1 VSVYDFT
8 RSAALLLLTL
18 ATLPR
23 TAAAQEPGQREL
35 DATHDP
41 KLVTVV
47 EDIRRIGIVTGIRE
61 PRTGRLQL
69 TVGPGFNVGAAE
81 YHLGRL
87 YAAYAAAHPEYR
99 GSIVLEL
106 FRGQGRI
113 GEYTRE
119 GLALITAPP
128 QEVARG
134 APAPAPA
141 REPPA
146 APPVSAPPDTVPPEA
161 VDSVEFP
168 WDTLP
173 PPAEGAAPKA
183 PAPESAPAEP
193 APREAPTPQAPA
205 PEAAAAEAASAR
217 IAPPEPVP
225 ADTVPEDA
233 GLGEALRLFVD
244 CRKCDRDFL
253 RTEIPFVNHVR
264 THHAADVLALITI
277 ETTGAGGTDYTLE
290 LIGQKQFQGYN
301 DSLHFVTR
309 PADTEDRIRQGLVD
323 ALKRGLVRYVNQT
336 PYADQLEIVAGPLVG
351 PAAPGRVRDP
361 WNYWAFGTSLS
372 GSINGEEA
380 FTYISLSGS
389 FAASRV
395 TEQWKII
402 ASVQGRYTENR
413 IDLNDGSTVKT
424 ALHDYG
430 ADLLLVKSVGGHWAV
445 GADATVTSS
454 TFLNQRFTGRIAP
467 AVEFNLFP
475 YSQGTRREFTV
486 QYSVGATRFGYEEET
501 IFGKTEETLVD
512 QRLLANLA
520 MIRPWGTA
528 TLGLEAASYFHDF
541 SKRRGIAL
549 GSLNLN
555 LFGGFSLSLVGSAE
569 FVRDQIYLSRAGASD
584 EEILLRQRQ
593 LATSFRYSSSVGFR
607 YTFGSP
613 YANIV
618 NTRFGGSSGGLPIV
632 Q

>member
-1 VSVYDFT
+1 
-8 RSAALLLLTL
+8 
-18 ATLPR
+18 
-23 TAAAQEPGQREL
+23 
-35 DATHDP
+35 
-41 KLVTVV
+41 VTTV
-47 EDIRRIGIVTGIRE
+47 EDIRRLGIVTGIRE

-69 TVGPGFNVGAAE
+69 TVGPGFTAEAAE
-81 YHLGRL
+81 YYLGRL
-87 YAAYAAAHPEYR
+87 YVAYATAQPEYQ
-99 GSIVLEL
+99 GAIVLEL
-106 FRGQGRI
+106 FRGQERI
-113 GEYTRE
+113 GEYTRD
-119 GLALITAPP
+119 GLALITAPT

-134 APAPAPA
+134 APAPAPTG
-141 REPPA
+141 EPPA
-146 APPVSAPPDTVPPEA
+146 APPASAPPDTVLQEP
-161 VDSVEFP
+161 VDSVGIP
-168 WDTLP
+168 TDTLP
-173 PPAEGAAPKA
+173 SQAAEGTAPVAAAPEPA
-183 PAPESAPAEP
+183 APEPAAPEP
-193 APREAPTPQAPA
+193 AA
-205 PEAAAAEAASAR
+205 PEAAELEAAASR
-217 IAPPEPVP
+217 ITPPEPVP
-225 ADTVPEDA
+225 ADTTPEDT
-233 GLGEALRLFVD
+233 GPNEALRLFVD
-244 CRKCDRDFL
+244 CRKCDREFL

-264 THHAADVLALITI
+264 TQHVADVLALITI
-277 ETTGAGGTDYTLE
+277 ETTGAGGIEYTLE
-290 LIGQKQFQGYN
+290 LIGQRRFQGYT
-301 DSLHFVTR
+301 DSLHYVTR
-309 PADTEDRIRQGLVD
+309 PADSEDRIRQGLAD

-336 PYADQLEIVAGPLVG
+336 PYAEQLEIVAGPAAG
-351 PAAPGRVRDP
+351 PAAGARIRDP

-402 ASVQGRYTENR
+402 ASVQGQYTENR
-413 IDLNDGSTVKT
+413 VDLNDGSTVKT

-430 ADLLLVKSVGGHWAV
+430 ADLLLVKSVGGHWAL

-454 TFLNQRFTGRIAP
+454 SFLNQRITARIAP
-467 AVEFNLFP
+467 AVEFNFFP

-528 TLGLEAASYFHDF
+528 TFGLEAASYFHDF

-555 LFGGFSLSLVGSAE
+555 LFGGFSLSIRGSAE
-569 FVRDQIYLSRAGASD
+569 FVRDQIYLSRAGATD

-618 NTRFGGSSGGLPIV
+618 NTRFGGSSGGLPII